1 MTDDLAGRVL
11 AAIEETEQDARAANP
26 GPWAFDGDDEV
37 YSAHDGEQGDL
48 VGDTL
53 CYVRGKDPEATG
65 KHIERHDPQAVLRRC
80 AADRETVGQYIDA
93 DSECKRYTAIEKDEA
108 QPLVERH
115 RASISRDMWGAV
127 AGALFG
133 VLQRL
138 AVVYMIAS
146 EVTDHG

>member
-1 MTDDLAGRVL
+1 MTDDAEVVGDLAARVL
-11 AAIEETEQDARAANP
+11 AAIDETEQNRWRVHDQECDFGGHTTDITDLTVP
-26 GPWAFDGDDEV
+26 
-37 YSAHDGEQGDL
+37 SAVCDCSEPD
-48 VGDTL
+48 
-53 CYVRGKDPEATG
+53 RIA
-65 KHIERHDPQAVLRRC
+65 RRC

-93 DSECKRYTAIEKDEA
+93 DSECKRYMAIEKDEA

-138 AVVYMIAS
+138 AVVYMITS